1 VISQIAIRIVNT
13 FIVSLYTD
21 RYVMTST
28 YALVFSIKI
37 LHHQIYVMLDWE
49 NAFQEN
55 VVNLVVMQNVLQ
67 SLNKVLGFVFQ
78 ALVQEVDVFVPIE
91 VENSYI
97 NQIII
102 MKLIYLS
109 NEFNIYIL
117 FIFQI
122 YNILCYC
129 FYLSNYY

>member
-1 VISQIAIRIVNT
+1 
-13 FIVSLYTD
+13 
-21 RYVMTST
+21 
-28 YALVFSIKI
+28 
-37 LHHQIYVMLDWE
+37 LDWE